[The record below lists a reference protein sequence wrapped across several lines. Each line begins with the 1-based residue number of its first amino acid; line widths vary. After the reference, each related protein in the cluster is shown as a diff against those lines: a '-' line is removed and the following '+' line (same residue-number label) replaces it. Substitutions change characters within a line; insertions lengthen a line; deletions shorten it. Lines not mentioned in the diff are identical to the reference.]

1 MNKLHI
7 KFQPRKDRANKNGY
21 YPIYLYANVNG
32 KVKYFTLNHFIPLKA
47 WNEKKQEVSV
57 TFPKWNTIND
67 DIARYRDK
75 ALRMRIAAD
84 EASEMI
90 SLYQFEKVFRGG
102 AKDLKDIFSFIVDDI
117 EEFSNTYSKAT
128 IKTFESESRKLKK
141 FRENLKFQEITPLFW
156 KQYDSYL
163 ITLKN
168 NENTRW
174 KAFRTIK
181 IFINKAIQN
190 GILKADP
197 LIGVKVKKPEGNR
210 LSLTIDELKKLESV
224 YTGIMTKKN
233 KKVLKYF
240 LFSCFTA
247 MRYSDVKNLIHSNI
261 FLGTENSYISFVQQ
275 KTSSPLII
283 PIGGK
288 ALRYLPIEGLPDES
302 VFKVYSNQITN
313 KILKDIM
320 KLSQINKSISFH
332 CARHTYATIA
342 LELSGDIALVGN
354 MCGHKKIS
362 STQIYA
368 KVSENAK
375 INLTGLMDAM

>member
-7 KFQPRKDRANKNGY
+7 KFQLRKDRPNTNGY
-21 YPIYLYANVNG
+21 YPIYLYSNVNG
-32 KVKYFTLNHFIPLKA
+32 KVKYFTLNHFVSLKA

-57 TFPKWNTIND
+57 TFQNWNTIND

-75 ALRMRIAAD
+75 AVRMRIAAD
-84 EASEMI
+84 EAGEMI

-102 AKDLKDIFSFIVDDI
+102 AKDLKDIFSFIQDDI
-117 EEFSNTYSKAT
+117 EEFNNRYAKAT
-128 IKTFESESRKLKK
+128 VKTFKSESRKLNK
-141 FRENLKFQEITPLFW
+141 FRKNLKFHEITPLFW

-163 ITLKN
+163 ISLKN

-174 KAFRTIK
+174 KAYRTIK

-190 GILKADP
+190 GVLKADP

-210 LSLTIDELKKLESV
+210 LNLTIIELNNLETV
-224 YTGIMTKKN
+224 YTGIMAKKLKN
-233 KKVLKYF
+233 VLRYF

-261 FLGTENSYISFVQQ
+261 FLDTKNSYIRFVQQ

-283 PIGGK
+283 PLGEK
-288 ALRYLPIEGLPDES
+288 ALKYLPIEGFPDES

-313 KILKDIM
+313 KVLKDIM
-320 KLSQINKSISFH
+320 KLAGINKSISFH

-342 LELSGDIALVGN
+342 LELSGDRALVGN

-375 INLTGLMDAM
+375 INLTRLMDGI

>member
-1 MNKLHI
+1 MNKIHI
-7 KFQPRKDRANKNGY
+7 KFQLRKDRANKNGY

-32 KVKYFTLNHFIPLKA
+32 TVRYFTLNHFVPLKA

-57 TFPKWNTIND
+57 TFSNWNTIND

-75 ALRMRIAAD
+75 AVRMRIAAD
-84 EASEMI
+84 EAGEMI
-90 SLYQFEKVFRGG
+90 SLNQFERMLRGG
-102 AKDLKDIFSFIVDDI
+102 AKDLKDIFSFIEDDI
-117 EEFSNTYSKAT
+117 REIGNTYAKAT
-128 IKTFESESRKLKK
+128 VKTFKSQSRKLKR
-141 FRENLKFQEITPLFW
+141 FRENLKFHEITPLFW
-156 KQYDSYL
+156 KQYNSFL
-163 ITLKN
+163 ITLNN

-174 KAFRTIK
+174 SAFRTLK
-181 IFINKAIQN
+181 IFINKAVQS
-190 GILKADP
+190 GIIKTDP
-197 LIGVKVKKPEGNR
+197 LKGVIVKKPEGNR
-210 LSLTIDELKKLESV
+210 LNLTIDELKKLETL
-224 YTGIMTKKN
+224 YTGLMTKKH
-233 KKVLKYF
+233 KHVLTYF

-247 MRYSDVKNLIHSNI
+247 MRFSDVKNLIQSNI
-261 FLGTENSYISFVQQ
+261 ILGNENSYIRFVQQ

-283 PIGGK
+283 PIGEK
-288 ALRYLPIEGLPDES
+288 ALRYLPIKGLPNES

-313 KILKDIM
+313 KVLKEIM
-320 KLSQINKSISFH
+320 KLAEINKSISFH

-375 INLTGLMDAM
+375 INLTGLMDAI

>member
-7 KFQPRKDRANKNGY
+7 KVQLRKDRTNKNGY

-32 KVKYFTLNHFIPLKA
+32 KIRYFSLNHFVALKA

-57 TFPKWNTIND
+57 TFPNWNTIND

-75 ALRMRIAAD
+75 AVRMRIAAD
-84 EASEMI
+84 EADEMI
-90 SLYQFEKVFRGG
+90 SMYQFEKAFRGG
-102 AKDLKDIFSFIVDDI
+102 AKDLKDIFGFIKDDI
-117 EEFSNTYSKAT
+117 EEFSNTYAKAT
-128 IKTFESESRKLKK
+128 VKTFESESRKLNK
-141 FRENLKFQEITPLFW
+141 FRQNLKFHEITPLFW

-163 ITLKN
+163 ISRKN

-174 KAFRTIK
+174 KAYRTIK

-190 GILKADP
+190 GVIKVDP
-197 LIGVKVKKPEGNR
+197 LIGVTVKKPEGNR
-210 LSLTIDELKKLESV
+210 LNLTIDELKKLETV
-224 YTGIMTKKN
+224 YAGILTKKM

-261 FLGTENSYISFVQQ
+261 FLGTENSYIRFVQQ

-283 PIGGK
+283 PVGEK
-288 ALRYLPIEGLPDES
+288 ALKYIPIEGLPDES

-313 KILKDIM
+313 KVLKDIM
-320 KLSQINKSISFH
+320 KLAEINKSISFH

-354 MCGHKKIS
+354 MCGHKKI
-362 STQIYA
+362 
-368 KVSENAK
+368 
-375 INLTGLMDAM
+375 